1 MRDFFRST
9 RPGRTVTRGTA
20 TFELPILYFR
30 DDLFALF
37 FTADPWKVRAL
48 MPSDSLHPVLVTP
61 GKAMVGVA
69 AFNYMETSI
78 GPYGEV
84 AVVIPAVYGDSPPP
98 IILPALL
105 EARYP
110 GFGSLV
116 AHLPVTRTVARD
128 AGRGEW
134 GYTKFVA
141 DMRFTITP
149 EFMEC
154 RMSEEERH
162 ILTLKVARRGIV
174 MRDRKPLVTYSV
186 RQGDL
191 IRTRI
196 PQRGACRVSVLPGD
210 SRLALGNHP
219 VSDSIRELGLSDHPI
234 LSRYY
239 VERSGILPSG
249 VVVERGVRALEGY
262 YGRDREGEH
271 TVAYTEEG

>member
-1 MRDFFRST
+1 MPGFFYSS
-9 RPGRTVTRGTA
+9 RPGKTVTHGQA

-37 FTADPWKVRAL
+37 FTADPRKVRAL
-48 MPSDSLHPVLVTP
+48 MPSGRLHPVLLTP

-69 AFNYMETSI
+69 AFNYIETTI
-78 GPYGEV
+78 GAYGEV
-84 AVVIPAVYGDSPPP
+84 AVVIPAVYGSSPPP
-98 IILPALL
+98 LILPALM

-110 GFGSLV
+110 GFGNLV

-141 DMRFTITP
+141 DMRFAISP

-154 RMSEEERH
+154 RISEEESH
-162 ILTLKVARRGIV
+162 ILTLRVARKGIV
-174 MRDRKPLVTYSV
+174 MKDRKPLVTYSV

-196 PQRGACRVSVLPGD
+196 PQRGACRVGVMPGG
-210 SRLALGNHP
+210 SNLVLGNHP
-219 VSDSIRELGLSDHPI
+219 VSDSIRGLGLSAYPVM
-234 LSRYY
+234 SRYY
-239 VERSGILPSG
+239 LEMSAILPSG

-262 YGRDREGEH
+262 YGKEREGEH
-271 TVAYTEEG
+271 TVVYVE

>member
-1 MRDFFRST
+1 MASFFSSS
-9 RPGRTVTRGTA
+9 RPGRTVTRGQA

-37 FTADPWKVRAL
+37 FTADPRKVRAL
-48 MPSDSLHPVLVTP
+48 MPSDRLHPVLLTSK
-61 GKAMVGVA
+61 KAMVGIA
-69 AFNYMETSI
+69 AFNYIETSI

-84 AVVIPAVYGDSPPP
+84 AVVIPAVYGYAAPPL
-98 IILPALL
+98 ILPALM

-110 GFGSLV
+110 GFGTLV
-116 AHLPVTRTVARD
+116 LHLPVTRTVARD

-149 EFMEC
+149 EFMAC
-154 RMSEEERH
+154 RMAEEGSH
-162 ILTLKVARRGIV
+162 ILTLRVARKGIV

-191 IRTRI
+191 IRTTI
-196 PQRGACRVSVLPGD
+196 SQRGACRVALSPG
-210 SRLALGNHP
+210 SSHLILGDHP
-219 VSDSIRELGLSDHPI
+219 VSASIRELGLADRP
-234 LSRYY
+234 LMSRYY

-249 VVVERGVRALEGY
+249 VVVEKGVRSLEGY
-262 YGRDREGEH
+262 HGRDREGEH
-271 TVAYTEEG
+271 AVIYKDT